1 MESRPRVIFI
11 LGGPGVGKGTQ
22 CKLLVD
28 SFGFVHLSAGDLLRA
43 ERRSGSAQG
52 ELIERLIVEGKIVPS
67 EITVGLLRTAMQSS
81 GWAEKRFLVDGFPR
95 NQENVDVWNRIMTDA
110 EVEFLLFIDC
120 PEVRNR

>member
-1 MESRPRVIFI
+1 M
-11 LGGPGVGKGTQ
+11 GKGTQ